1 MVLVCPSVLSADFTC
16 LGEDCARVLNAG
28 ADMIHFD
35 VMDGHFVDNLSFG
48 LPVLETLH
56 HALPQAVMDVH
67 LMISHPLRFVHRFA
81 AAGADYITVHVETTD
96 NLSATLAAIHGC
108 GCKRGMA
115 LNPDTPVE
123 AVFPYLDQ
131 LELVLVMGVVPGHGG
146 QPFDPR
152 ALDKLRALRAECARR
167 GVSPILSVDGG
178 VKPGTTAP
186 QCTEAGATALVA
198 GSAVFGAKDASAAV
212 RQLKG

>member
-81 AAGADYITVHVETTD
+81 EAGADRLGAD
-96 NLSATLAAIHGC
+96 GLADGA
-108 GCKRGMA
+108 A
-115 LNPDTPVE
+115 L
-123 AVFPYLDQ
+123 
-131 LELVLVMGVVPGHGG
+131 LVPF
-146 QPFDPR
+146 PFDGMYPHYLCAMIDA
-152 ALDKLRALRAECARR
+152 ALGENDRY
-167 GVSPILSVDGG
+167 
-178 VKPGTTAP
+178 
-186 QCTEAGATALVA
+186 AGAMTRCNAIL
-198 GSAVFGAKDASAAV
+198 GEFAAWLRRSCPPPV
-212 RQLKG
+212 RRMRW